1 MAQFFNLLMTLM
13 ELMEAPWNSWNH
25 HATYGITMKLTEPSI
40 EMVVFVADQP
50 QRWYRLQKA
59 NC

>member
-25 HATYGITMKLTEPSI
+25 HATYGIIMELMEP
-40 EMVVFVADQP
+40 P
-50 QRWYRLQKA
+50 
-59 NC
+59 